1 MKTINFLSFLIT
13 PSLTREYLQ
22 ILPSILE
29 SRFSDI
35 DCILYRDQSDYFI
48 PTFLHLVAPY
58 KKKLYL
64 NLPLQDVRDI
74 LPLADQFDG
83 VHLKGA
89 YQHLIPQMRE
99 YNQQRQQDSKH
110 TLQIGFSAHS
120 SQEVLSALQLGA
132 DYCTLSPIFATPDK
146 GIPLGIEVL
155 QSLPLKVR
163 QKVVALGGIIS
174 KEQIE
179 QIKHLGVLGFASIRF
194 YEK

>member
-1 MKTINFLSFLIT
+1 M
-13 PSLTREYLQ
+13 
-22 ILPSILE
+22 LPFILE
-29 SRFSDI
+29 SRFDDI
-35 DCILYRDQSDYFI
+35 DCIIYRDQFDYFI
-48 PTFLHLVAPY
+48 PAFLRLVAPY

-64 NLPLQDVRDI
+64 NLPLQNVKDI
-74 LPLADQFDG
+74 LSLAECFDG

-89 YQHLIPQMRE
+89 YQHLIPQICE
-99 YNQQRQQDSKH
+99 YNQQRQRDSKH

-120 SQEVLSALQLGA
+120 VEEVLLALQLGA
-132 DYCTLSPIFATPDK
+132 DYCTLSPIFATPNK
-146 GIPLGIEVL
+146 GAPLGIQSL
-155 QSLPLKVR
+155 QSLPMEVR